1 MVHWTN
7 KPSYNFQDLQEIVG
21 ILRHPGG
28 CAWDMEQ
35 THASIRRNFLE
46 EAYEV
51 AEAIDEGDPEHL
63 KEELGDVLLQVVFHT
78 SIEEDAGRFDLDAVA
93 DGICKK
99 LIYRHPHVFGD
110 VSVSSTG
117 EILSNWEELKQKEKG
132 QATQADAVDA
142 VARSLPALW
151 RAEKMKKKAAKAGFD
166 WRDVSGA
173 LDKLSEELEELRAA
187 LAKMP
192 AGCSV
197 LGPGLTKDSV
207 FETMFSNGLD
217 SFVDWEAG
225 TARFDSPEFQAILEF
240 CASLP
245 AQASGEDMDEYTR
258 VASGAQLLLPVYLND
273 LQSIQLYRALFGG
286 GVTFAG
292 YPSEG
297 GSGVSFS
304 ADNGM
309 AMSASC
315 KDAEG
320 AWSFLRQVLLP
331 IGEQPAPGLD
341 FPVNR
346 ADFEQAAEKSMEF
359 SYLKDETGNTVIG
372 PDGEP
377 LLEGTAYVFVGGQ
390 GVMLKPAT
398 QADYDQVMALYEAA
412 DSLVSRDENIWAI
425 VREQAG
431 ACFAGD
437 RTAEEAA
444 RAIQS
449 RVELYLNEQK

>member
-1 MVHWTN
+1 MVHWIN

-51 AEAIDEGDPEHL
+51 AEAIDEGSTEHL

-173 LDKLSEELEELRAA
+173 LDKLSEELDELRRAA
-187 LAKMP
+187 LEGDGDP
-192 AGCSV
+192 VEELGDV
-197 LGPGLTKDSV
+197 LFTAVCVGR
-207 FETMFSNGLD
+207 FLD
-217 SFVDWEAG
+217 ADPEDALHAACGKFA
-225 TARFDSPEFQAILEF
+225 ARFRKTEELAAGRGL
-240 CASLP
+240 SLDKLSD
-245 AQASGEDMDEYTR
+245 AQ
-258 VASGAQLLLPVYLND
+258 Q
-273 LQSIQLYRALFGG
+273 IALWREAKG
-286 GVTFAG
+286 
-292 YPSEG
+292 
-297 GSGVSFS
+297 
-304 ADNGM
+304 
-309 AMSASC
+309 
-315 KDAEG
+315 
-320 AWSFLRQVLLP
+320 Q
-331 IGEQPAPGLD
+331 
-341 FPVNR
+341 
-346 ADFEQAAEKSMEF
+346 EQA
-359 SYLKDETGNTVIG
+359 
-372 PDGEP
+372 
-377 LLEGTAYVFVGGQ
+377 
-390 GVMLKPAT
+390 
-398 QADYDQVMALYEAA
+398 
-412 DSLVSRDENIWAI
+412 
-425 VREQAG
+425 
-431 ACFAGD
+431 
-437 RTAEEAA
+437 
-444 RAIQS
+444 
-449 RVELYLNEQK
+449 